1 MKENDIEEAILQ
13 KWEIEND
20 KLLVKL
26 EQDERTALEVSDAK
40 IDESWALPPKAT
52 KENSLFEWKSS

>member
-40 IDESWALPPKAT
+40 IDES
-52 KENSLFEWKSS
+52 

>member
-1 MKENDIEEAILQ
+1 
-13 KWEIEND
+13 
-20 KLLVKL
+20 LVKL